1 MLIADDN
8 ATNRLVAS
16 TLLRRLGAEVEE
28 AEDGLAALTLA
39 RREQFD
45 LILMDIQMPHM
56 DGLEATRAIRAL
68 PGPRGQAPIIALT
81 ANAMSHQ
88 RLACLE
94 AGMNGVAAKPIS
106 PQALLTEI
114 ALVLQNAA

>member
-1 MLIADDN
+1 MHRVIGERLRLLGHKAEIAAN
-8 ATNRLVAS
+8 GRLAVA
-16 TLLRRLGAEVEE
+16 
-28 AEDGLAALTLA
+28 AA
-39 RREQFD
+39 REGHFD
-45 LILMDIQMPHM
+45 LVLMDIQMPHM